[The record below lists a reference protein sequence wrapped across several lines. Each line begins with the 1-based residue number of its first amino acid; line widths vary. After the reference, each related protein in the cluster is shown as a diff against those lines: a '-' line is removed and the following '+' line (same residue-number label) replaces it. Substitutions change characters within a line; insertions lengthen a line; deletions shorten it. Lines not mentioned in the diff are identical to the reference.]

1 MLMPQTVEIGAFVLG
16 AVLLL
21 LALVSGGFKIFG
33 AEISAAV
40 NKPARVIAF
49 LLGLSFI
56 GLGIWRN
63 SDQGQGVSPGP
74 KASGMPVGPATTDT
88 SVVPTT
94 TGASV
99 VPATNAEIASMS
111 GTWVDQFGTTYQV
124 TQTGNSFS
132 FEGLNPQSG
141 FRSGGAG
148 NVNGRQFTVTYQTNI
163 PSTGSGTGTV
173 SADGLEMTATYNDS
187 AQGFIRNHFTRQ

>member
-1 MLMPQTVEIGAFVLG
+1 MPQTIEIGAFVLG

-33 AEISAAV
+33 AEISAAA

-63 SDQGQGVSPGP
+63 SNQAQELSPAP
-74 KASGMPVGPATTDT
+74 KVSGMSVGPATTGT
-88 SVVPTT
+88 SMVPPT

-99 VPATNAEIASMS
+99 VPTTNAEVASIS
-111 GTWVDQFGTTYQV
+111 GTWVDQYGTTYQV
-124 TQTGNSFS
+124 TQAGNSFS
-132 FEGLNPQSG
+132 FEGLNLQNG
-141 FRSGGAG
+141 FRSEGAG
-148 NVNGRQFTVTYQTNI
+148 NVSGRQFTVTYQTNY

-173 SADGLEMTATYNDS
+173 SADGLEMTATYQDS
-187 AQGFIRNHFTRQ
+187 VKGFIRNHFTKQ

>member
-1 MLMPQTVEIGAFVLG
+1 MLMPQTIEIGAFVLG

-33 AEISAAV
+33 AEISAAA

-49 LLGLSFI
+49 LLGLTFI

-63 SDQGQGVSPGP
+63 SDRGQELSPAP
-74 KASGMPVGPATTDT
+74 KVTGT
-88 SVVPTT
+88 SVVPAT
-94 TGASV
+94 TGTSV
-99 VPATNAEIASMS
+99 VPATNEEIASIS
-111 GTWVDQFGTTYQV
+111 GIWVDQYGTTYQL

-132 FEGLNPQSG
+132 FEALNSQNG
-141 FRSGGAG
+141 FRSEGAG
-148 NVNGRQFTVTYQTNI
+148 NVNGRQFTVTYRTNI

-173 SADGLEMTATYNDS
+173 SADGLEMTATYQDS
-187 AQGFIRNHFTRQ
+187 ANGFTRNHFTKQ